1 MQVHGQEVRDVLA
14 RRRQEHDKAE
24 DLRRALE
31 RRLRLRRLNK
41 DPALSHDRSALSILL
56 RACVRV
62 ATQCRSSLAKLVE
75 YSFPAMHWL
84 DHAWI
89 Q

>member
-1 MQVHGQEVRDVLA
+1 MLA

-41 DPALSHDRSALSILL
+41 DPVLLQDRSALSIVL
-56 RACVRV
+56 RTCVRQ
-62 ATQCRSSLAKLVE
+62 ATQCLPSLVKLVNH
-75 YSFPAMHWL
+75 SFPAMHWL
-84 DHAWI
+84 DHARI
-89 Q
+89 QQFGAACSTI

>member
-41 DPALSHDRSALSILL
+41 DPILSHDRSALSTLL
-56 RACVRV
+56 HACGCV
-62 ATQCRSSLAKLVE
+62 ATQCLSSLAN
-75 YSFPAMHWL
+75 
-84 DHAWI
+84 
-89 Q
+89 

>member
-14 RRRQEHDKAE
+14 RKRQEHDKAE

-41 DPALSHDRSALSILL
+41 DPILSHDRSVLSTLL
-56 RACVRV
+56 RACVWLP
-62 ATQCRSSLAKLVE
+62 TQCLLSLAKLVE
-75 YSFPAMHWL
+75 YFFSAVHWPE
-84 DHAWI
+84 HVRI
-89 Q
+89 

>member
-1 MQVHGQEVRDVLA
+1 MQVYGQEVREVLA

-41 DPALSHDRSALSILL
+41 DPVLSHDRSALSP
-56 RACVRV
+56 RPPACVRI
-62 ATQCRSSLAKLVE
+62 AA
-75 YSFPAMHWL
+75 
-84 DHAWI
+84 
-89 Q
+89 